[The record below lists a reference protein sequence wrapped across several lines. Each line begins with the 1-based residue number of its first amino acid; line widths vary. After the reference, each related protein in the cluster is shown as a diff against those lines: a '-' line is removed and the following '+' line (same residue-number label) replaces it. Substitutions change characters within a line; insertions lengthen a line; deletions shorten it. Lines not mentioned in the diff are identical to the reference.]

1 MLKHTKI
8 VATIS
13 DQKCEVDFLQKLFDE
28 GMNVARLNSA
38 HLTEEGLHKVINNI
52 RQVSN
57 RIALL
62 IDTKGPEIST
72 TVAEADI

>member
-13 DQKCEVDFLQKLFDE
+13 DKRCEVDFLQKLFDE

-38 HLTEEGLHKVINNI
+38 HLDDEGLTKIINNVQI
-52 RQVSN
+52 GRAHV
-57 RIALL
+57 
-62 IDTKGPEIST
+62 
-72 TVAEADI
+72 

>member
-52 RQVSN
+52 R
-57 RIALL
+57 
-62 IDTKGPEIST
+62 
-72 TVAEADI
+72 